1 MKKYGENKIF
11 VEGKSDKTFID
22 FLLLHFFQIEDKSI
36 VVDVEGKDKLKNSPL
51 LVNERRRS
59 ENSKNLI
66 IFDTDSIEKKGG
78 REERLKELQEIK
90 TLLDIEFS
98 IFLLPSDDENEGM
111 LEDLINK
118 CFKEEFNFFD
128 DCWSSMIECI
138 KVSEMENL
146 NIPAQHGFLYSK
158 IDLFSKHKVKD
169 IEEEKNKI
177 SYHSLDIWNF
187 DRDKNKELDKL
198 LKFIEDNLFNN

>member
-11 VEGKSDKTFID
+11 VEGKSDKIFID
-22 FLLLHFFQIEDKSI
+22 FLLLHFFEIDDKSI

-78 REERLKELQEIK
+78 REERLKGLHEIK
-90 TLLDIEFS
+90 TLLNTEFS

-118 CFKEEFNFFD
+118 CFKDKFNFFD
-128 DCWSSMIECI
+128 DCWSSMIGCI
-138 KVSEMENL
+138 NVSEMEKL

-158 IDLFSKHKVKD
+158 IDLFSKYKAQDV
-169 IEEEKNKI
+169 EESKSKI
-177 SYHSLDIWNF
+177 PYHSLDIWNF
-187 DRDKNKELDKL
+187 QRDKNENLDKL

>member
-11 VEGKSDKTFID
+11 VEGKSDKIFID
-22 FLLLHFFQIEDKSI
+22 FLLLQFFNIEDKNLVI
-36 VVDVEGKDKLKNSPL
+36 VVEGKDKLKNNPL

-78 REERLKELQEIK
+78 REERFKELQEIK
-90 TLLDIEFS
+90 TLLNTEFS

-111 LEDLINK
+111 IEDLINK

-128 DCWSSMIECI
+128 DCWDSMIGCI
-138 KVSEMENL
+138 NASKMTNL

-158 IDLFSKHKVKD
+158 IDLFSKYEVQD
-169 IEEEKNKI
+169 VEESKSKI
-177 SYHSLDIWNF
+177 PYHSLDIWNF
-187 DRDKNKELDKL
+187 DRNKNGNLDKL
-198 LKFIEDNLFNN
+198 LKFIEDNLFNK

>member
-11 VEGKSDKTFID
+11 VEGKSDKIFID
-22 FLLLHFFQIEDKSI
+22 FLLLHFFEIDDKSI

-90 TLLDIEFS
+90 TLLNTEFS
-98 IFLLPSDDENEGM
+98 IFLLPSDDENDGM

-128 DCWSSMIECI
+128 DCWSSMIGCI
-138 KVSEMENL
+138 NVSEMEKL

-158 IDLFSKHKVKD
+158 IDLFSKYEVQD
-169 IEEEKNKI
+169 VEESKSKI
-177 SYHSLDIWNF
+177 PYHSLDIWNF
-187 DRDKNKELDKL
+187 ERDKNENLDKL